1 MASEKS
7 FYTKEEYDLIIETLR
22 DSAIAQMLGVIPVYV
37 TRSPS
42 EIKVYHGI
50 VSENGKNMGEVTIVG
65 KRNDLNEREE
75 PCSSI
80 IYTSLN
86 SDNNERMKKTLDN
99 ILDLNKIKMI

>member
-50 VSENGKNMGEVTIVG
+50 VSENGKTSGEVTIVG
-65 KRNDLNEREE
+65 KRNDLSEKEE
-75 PCSSI
+75 PCSSL
-80 IYTSLN
+80 IYASPEEQNRL
-86 SDNNERMKKTLDN
+86 RMKKTLDS
-99 ILDLNKIKMI
+99 ILDLNKIKVV